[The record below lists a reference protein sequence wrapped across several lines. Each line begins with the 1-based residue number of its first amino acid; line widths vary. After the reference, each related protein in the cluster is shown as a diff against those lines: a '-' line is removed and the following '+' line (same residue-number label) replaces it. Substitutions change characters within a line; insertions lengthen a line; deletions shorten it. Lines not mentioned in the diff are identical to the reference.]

1 MQLDLT
7 GSTLRNVSL
16 RDFDLPHSVML
27 DVVVVECDWPRQCG
41 TTSLLGKYQPSPY
54 LLRQPIQDLRGLSPL
69 LRREIADAQYLAE
82 MHAQPGG
89 AIRNTWLRIWGASSA
104 FGTSLTRLSLVAGSA
119 MLLIA
124 LVILLIDKHLF
135 VWPPDLKL
143 IRDEFLIVGASLF
156 GIGTSPQVTTGRD
169 LLLPVA
175 RILGFIFLGLWI
187 GVAANRLGRLSSE

>member
-1 MQLDLT
+1 
-7 GSTLRNVSL
+7 
-16 RDFDLPHSVML
+16 
-27 DVVVVECDWPRQCG
+27 
-41 TTSLLGKYQPSPY
+41 
-54 LLRQPIQDLRGLSPL
+54 
-69 LRREIADAQYLAE
+69 
-82 MHAQPGG
+82 
-89 AIRNTWLRIWGASSA
+89 
-104 FGTSLTRLSLVAGSA
+104 

-187 GVAANRLGRLSSE
+187 GVAANRLGRLSSESVSYTHLLFPYPARCRVSTPLGVQAV